1 MSARTQK
8 AITWGLV
15 VLALLMSAASS
26 LFEWYDVFGWYDEV
40 LHFYMSFAVA
50 LLLALY
56 AYGTVLT
63 GRRRYEALLV
73 LAVAGLGLAAGAI
86 WEVWEWLYDLF
97 TTNNSILGKTD
108 TMIDL
113 CLDLAGSTLAGI
125 VSLPLL
131 RSRKQQ

>member
-1 MSARTQK
+1 MRTRK
-8 AITWGLV
+8 AITWGLL
-15 VLALLMSAASS
+15 VLALLMSATSS

-40 LHFYMSFAVA
+40 LHAYMSFALA

-63 GRRRYEALLV
+63 GRRSYEALLV
-73 LAVAGLGLAAGAI
+73 LAVAALGLAAGTI
-86 WEVWEWLYDLF
+86 WEIWEWLYDLY
-97 TTNNSILGKTD
+97 TANNSILGKTD

-113 CLDLAGSTLAGI
+113 TLGLAGSVIAGI

-131 RSRKQQ
+131 RGGKQH